1 MAQFAVAVEGIET
14 LKDVQELGSRTKLAA
29 VQAIN
34 KIARDTRAE
43 AARRIG
49 EQINLP
55 KRSLAPKAGN
65 LVVSKQAQRASMEA
79 RIKAR
84 GRPTSLARFSKGSP
98 GKAGVQVEVKPG
110 QARFL
115 RRAFL
120 IRLPQGSTLTETRFN
135 LGLAI
140 RLRPGESLDNKTK
153 QVQLSKGLYLL
164 YGPSIQQIFLNNQG
178 KGVADDLTDPTA
190 EALEAEIIRLLG
202 LTQ

>member
-202 LTQ
+202 LRQ

>member
-14 LKDVQELGSRTKLAA
+14 FKDVQELGAKTKFAA
-29 VQAIN
+29 VQALN
-34 KIARDTRAE
+34 KVARDTRAE

-49 EQINLP
+49 EQINFP
-55 KRSLAPKAGN
+55 KRLLGPAAGN
-65 LVVSKQAQRASMEA
+65 LTVSKKAQRASLEA
-79 RIKAR
+79 RITAR

-110 QARFL
+110 QSRFL

-120 IRLPQGSTLTETRFN
+120 IRLPQGTQLTETRFN

-140 RLRPGESLDNKTK
+140 RLRPGERLDNKTQ

-164 YGPSIQQIFLNNQG
+164 YGPSIQQIFLDNQG
-178 KGVADDLTDPTA
+178 KGVADDLAEPTA
-190 EALEAEIIRLLG
+190 DALETEIIRLLG
-202 LTQ
+202 LRS

>member
-1 MAQFAVAVEGIET
+1 MAEFAVAVEGIET
-14 LKDVQELGSRTKLAA
+14 FRDVQELGAKTNFAA
-29 VQAIN
+29 VQALN
-34 KIARDTRAE
+34 KVARDQRAE

-55 KRSLAPKAGN
+55 KRTLGPAAGN
-65 LVVSKQAQRASMEA
+65 LTVSKKAQRTSLEA
-79 RIKAR
+79 RITAR
-84 GRPTSLARFSKGSP
+84 GRPTSLARFSKGTP
-98 GKAGVQVEVKPG
+98 GRAGVQVEVKPG

-120 IRLPQGSTLTETRFN
+120 IRLPQGTALTETRFN

-140 RLRPGESLDNKTK
+140 RLRPGERLDNKTQ

-178 KGVADDLTDPTA
+178 KGVADDLADPTA
-190 EALEAEIIRLLG
+190 DALEAEIIRLLG
-202 LTQ
+202 LRI

>member
-1 MAQFAVAVEGIET
+1 MTQFAVAVEGIESFR
-14 LKDVQELGSRTKLAA
+14 DVQELGSRTKLAA

-34 KIARDTRAE
+34 KIARDARAE

-49 EQINLP
+49 EQVNLP
-55 KRSLAPKAGN
+55 KRTLGPAAGN
-65 LVVSKQAQRASMEA
+65 LFVSKKAQKASLEA

-98 GKAGVQVEVKPG
+98 GRAGVQVEVKPG

-120 IRLPQGSTLTETRFN
+120 IRLPQGTALTETRFN

-164 YGPSIQQIFLNNQG
+164 YGPSIQQIFLDNQG
-178 KGVADDLTDPTA
+178 KGVADDLADPTA

-202 LTQ
+202 LRR

>member
-120 IRLPQGSTLTETRFN
+120 VRLPQGSTLTETRFN

-202 LTQ
+202 LRQ